1 VMMEAPERL
10 KRASADGEADTDRQ
24 MAEHINDLLSKWHAW
39 SAGQLPVHGFPPVNA
54 TCRQSRTSR
63 QYDDQNG
70 GLDAHIDQVL
80 MEAVD
85 SVIDAIPQP
94 WRTALSFQARNLHQ
108 NASVWSSPRLPSCAG
123 QRTELVIAARKRFAD
138 LLASRNLI

>member
-1 VMMEAPERL
+1 
-10 KRASADGEADTDRQ
+10 
-24 MAEHINDLLSKWHAW
+24 
-39 SAGQLPVHGFPPVNA
+39 
-54 TCRQSRTSR
+54 
-63 QYDDQNG
+63 
-70 GLDAHIDQVL
+70 L

-123 QRTELVIAARKRFAD
+123 QRAELVMVARSLFIEEMKR
-138 LLASRNLI
+138 RNLL

>member
-1 VMMEAPERL
+1 MMMEAPDRL
-10 KRASADGEADTDRQ
+10 KRASAQGDIDQQRQ
-24 MAEHINDLLSKWHAW
+24 LAEHINSLLSQWHAW
-39 SAGQLPVHGFPPVNA
+39 SSHQIPVHGFPTVNA

-94 WRTALSFQARNLHQ
+94 WRTALAFQARNLHQ
-108 NASVWSSPRLPSCAG
+108 NASVWSSPRLPSCAA
-123 QRTELVIAARKRFAD
+123 QRADLVMAARKKFTD

>member
-1 VMMEAPERL
+1 MMMEPPERFKL
-10 KRASADGEADTDRQ
+10 AVAEGEMDQ
-24 MAEHINDLLSKWHAW
+24 QKQLAEHINSLLSQWHAW
-39 SAGQLPVHGFPPVNA
+39 SSQQIPVHGFPTVNA

-94 WRTALSFQARNLHQ
+94 WRTALAFQARNLHQ
-108 NASVWSSPRLPSCAG
+108 NAQVWSSPRLPSCAV
-123 QRTELVIAARKRFAD
+123 QRAGVVMEARKRFCN

>member
-1 VMMEAPERL
+1 MMEAPERL
-10 KRASADGEADTDRQ
+10 KRAGADGEADHQRQ
-24 MAEHINDLLSKWHAW
+24 IAEYINSLLSQWHAW
-39 SAGQLPVHGFPPVNA
+39 SAGQLPVHGFPTVNA

-70 GLDAHIDQVL
+70 GIDAHIDQVL

-94 WRTALSFQARNLHQ
+94 WRTALAFQARNLHQ

-123 QRTELVIAARKRFAD
+123 QRAELVMVARQKFAD
-138 LLASRNLI
+138 MLASRNLI